1 MGDTIRGIHHVTA
14 ISGEAQRNVDFYV
27 GDLGL
32 RLVKQTVN
40 FDDPGTHHLYYGD
53 GDAAPGSILT
63 FFPWEM
69 AAPGWSGPGTTA
81 VTGFSVRPG
90 TGEFWGTR
98 LDERGIGAEEVEV
111 PGGGVALHFG
121 DPDGMVLE
129 IVEDSEAGD
138 GPGVAGVDPQ
148 SGISSFHGV
157 VLDVPAPEMTARLL
171 VEVFGYEEVGEDA
184 GRLRFKSPSGE
195 PGAVVDL
202 LAAPTSGA
210 PRMGR
215 GSVHHVA
222 FRADDEKDQLEWRG
236 RVQEIGIAV
245 TPVMDRNYFRSI
257 YFREPGGVLFEIATD
272 PPGFTVD
279 EAAEELG
286 HELKLPEWLEPR
298 RSEIEAR
305 LPTLGVPGRDG
316 A

>member
-1 MGDTIRGIHHVTA
+1 
-14 ISGEAQRNVDFYV
+14 
-27 GDLGL
+27 
-32 RLVKQTVN
+32 
-40 FDDPGTHHLYYGD
+40 
-53 GDAAPGSILT
+53 
-63 FFPWEM
+63 
-69 AAPGWSGPGTTA
+69 
-81 VTGFSVRPG
+81 
-90 TGEFWGTR
+90 
-98 LDERGIGAEEVEV
+98 
-111 PGGGVALHFG
+111 
-121 DPDGMVLE
+121 
-129 IVEDSEAGD
+129 
-138 GPGVAGVDPQ
+138 
-148 SGISSFHGV
+148 
-157 VLDVPAPEMTARLL
+157 
-171 VEVFGYEEVGEDA
+171 
-184 GRLRFKSPSGE
+184 
-195 PGAVVDL
+195 
-202 LAAPTSGA
+202 
-210 PRMGR
+210 MGR